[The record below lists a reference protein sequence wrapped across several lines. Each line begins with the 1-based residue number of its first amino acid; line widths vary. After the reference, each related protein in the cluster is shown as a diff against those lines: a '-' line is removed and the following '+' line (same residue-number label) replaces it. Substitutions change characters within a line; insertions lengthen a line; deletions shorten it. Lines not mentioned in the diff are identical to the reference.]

1 MDQLG
6 KDLPDM
12 QNVDGTVEQSE
23 VSFLDF
29 ATTGGMGKEAITF
42 YRRLGE
48 LVKPGGE
55 RERESAW

>member
-23 VSFLDF
+23 VSFLDIISLIP
-29 ATTGGMGKEAITF
+29 IT
-42 YRRLGE
+42 
-48 LVKPGGE
+48 VV
-55 RERESAW
+55 